1 MGADVNIADFNDVTP
16 LMMACVNKD
25 VKIVKMFIKESVHLD
40 VKDKNGWTALHY
52 AGNTLTVTY
61 KKTLILLSF
70 LLHPHP
76 LLHHTHT
83 INYTDTLPPA
93 YGGSYD
99 VCMALLVNNVN
110 YGAVDKNQRSATDIA
125 KYKGDTTHTHDNT
138 LVPLPPNH

>member
-1 MGADVNIADFNDVTP
+1 MSKIKMDGPLFIMLVTHSLSP
-16 LMMACVNKD
+16 T
-25 VKIVKMFIKESVHLD
+25 
-40 VKDKNGWTALHY
+40 KNSDRT
-52 AGNTLTVTY
+52 
-61 KKTLILLSF
+61 LLSSSPSPSS
-70 LLHPHP
+70 H
-76 LLHHTHT
+76 
-83 INYTDTLPPA
+83 YTDTTHYTYIIPTA